1 MRKEIINEIK
11 QMQKLMIYNWAKTDT
26 ENTQIFEQII
36 GTPPDASGGG
46 NTGGGNTGGGN
57 TGGRRGSGSLLPI
70 PSELAN
76 SAGVKKF
83 QDWLVA
89 NNFGSEL
96 GRFGADSKFGNFTKA
111 AWDKHK
117 SAYLN
122 PVESA
127 LIPGNDITNVE
138 PSSVQST
145 GGATDPSGVT
155 EPSSVVV
162 DPSTVS
168 QQDRVASGGTP
179 LAGEDITQN
188 I

>member
-1 MRKEIINEIK
+1 MKKQLLEELKVIK
-11 QMQKLMIYNWAKTDT
+11 KYMYYSESKTDS
-26 ENTQIFEQII
+26 ENLRLLEVE
-36 GTPPDASGGG
+36 GPNPEGNSGGSP
-46 NTGGGNTGGGN
+46 GGGTRGGS
-57 TGGRRGSGSLLPI
+57 GRRALIQI

-117 SAYLN
+117 SDYLN
-122 PVESA
+122 PVESG

-138 PSSVQST
+138 PSSVQSQ
-145 GGATDPSGVT
+145 GGSSDPSGVT

-168 QQDRVASGGTP
+168 QQDQVASGGTP
-179 LAGEDITQN
+179 PASEDITQN

>member
-1 MRKEIINEIK
+1 MRNEIINEIK

-46 NTGGGNTGGGN
+46 NTGGNTGGGN
-57 TGGRRGSGSLLPI
+57 TGGRRAYSSLLPI
-70 PSELAN
+70 PSELA
-76 SAGVKKF
+76 
-83 QDWLVA
+83 
-89 NNFGSEL
+89 
-96 GRFGADSKFGNFTKA
+96 ADSKFGNFTKA

-117 SAYLN
+117 SDYLN
-122 PVESA
+122 PVESG

-138 PSSVQST
+138 PSSVQSQ
-145 GGATDPSGVT
+145 GGSSDPSGVT

-168 QQDRVASGGTP
+168 QQDQVASGGTP
-179 LAGEDITQN
+179 PASEDITQN

>member
-1 MRKEIINEIK
+1 M
-11 QMQKLMIYNWAKTDT
+11 
-26 ENTQIFEQII
+26 
-36 GTPPDASGGG
+36 
-46 NTGGGNTGGGN
+46 
-57 TGGRRGSGSLLPI
+57 
-70 PSELAN
+70 
-76 SAGVKKF
+76 KKF

-89 NNFGSEL
+89 NNFGGEL

-117 SAYLN
+117 SSYLN
-122 PVESA
+122 PVESSI
-127 LIPGNDITNVE
+127 IPGNDITNVE

-145 GGATDPSGVT
+145 GGATDPSVVA

-168 QQDRVASGGTP
+168 QQDQVSSGVTP
-179 LAGEDITQN
+179 PTGEDITQN

>member
-46 NTGGGNTGGGN
+46 NTGGNTGGNAG
-57 TGGRRGSGSLLPI
+57 GGRASRSLLPI

-89 NNFGSEL
+89 NNFGGEL

-117 SAYLN
+117 SSYLN
-122 PVESA
+122 PVESSI
-127 LIPGNDITNVE
+127 IPGNDITNVE

-145 GGATDPSGVT
+145 GGATDPSVVA

-168 QQDRVASGGTP
+168 QQDQVSSGVTP
-179 LAGEDITQN
+179 PTGEDITQN

>member
-1 MRKEIINEIK
+1 MRNEIINEIK

-36 GTPPDASGGG
+36 GTPPDDASGGG
-46 NTGGGNTGGGN
+46 NTGGNTGGGN
-57 TGGRRGSGSLLPI
+57 TGGRRAYSSLLPI

-117 SAYLN
+117 SDYLN
-122 PVESA
+122 PVESG

-138 PSSVQST
+138 PSSVQSQ
-145 GGATDPSGVT
+145 GGSSDPSGVT

-168 QQDRVASGGTP
+168 QQDQVASGGTP
-179 LAGEDITQN
+179 PASEDITQN